1 MWISQILKTFLLTG
15 SWGQAGK
22 IKAFPVE
29 VTSTTSSM
37 TWESSSLA
45 LWHCTMVRGSFKFI
59 MMMFTV
65 TFDTVLLR

>member
-37 TWESSSLA
+37 TWESLA
-45 LWHCTMVRGSFKFI
+45 LWHCTMVRGSFI